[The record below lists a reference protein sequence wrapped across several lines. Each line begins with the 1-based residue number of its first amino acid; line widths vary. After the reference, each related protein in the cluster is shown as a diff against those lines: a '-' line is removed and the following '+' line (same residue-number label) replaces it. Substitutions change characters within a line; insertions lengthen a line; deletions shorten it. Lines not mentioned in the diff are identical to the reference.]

1 MKIVGLNPVRP
12 SSFRA
17 MSEITALDP
26 VVNVD
31 IDKKRPLVDES
42 QIGEE
47 AKRARVEIERVK
59 KRKVAMLLCYSG
71 QGYLGMQRNP
81 GMQTIEEE
89 LINSMLKADLISE
102 EAFTTPQQMQFQRAA
117 RTDKGVSAARQVVSL
132 KLPEKAKVEEINE
145 HLPEQIRVLG
155 IKRTTKGFNSKSSCD
170 ARTYSYMLPTFSFT
184 PPEQEISE
192 AFRVTPEI
200 LEEVRTTLKIFEGT
214 HNFHNFTSRKKPL
227 DPSANRYIMSFC
239 CEEPFLCG
247 DIEFVV
253 LKVKGQSFML
263 HQIRKMV
270 GVVIAVVRGLTTKET
285 IIRAWNTDRLDIPVA
300 PGLGLVLEEVHYDR
314 YNQKFGQ
321 DGIHEV
327 LSWQEFD
334 KDVKDFKEKFIH
346 PSILETEIQ
355 EKSYPFMLD
364 GHYHH
369 HHRCFQ
375 PVAGYDIREQHLHQN
390 SIQSADTDTT
400 ALCNSAAPDSAIL
413 CIDQVTESGHSPE
426 L

>member
-1 MKIVGLNPVRP
+1 
-12 SSFRA
+12 

-31 IDKKRPLVDES
+31 IDKKRSLVDES

-71 QGYLGMQRNP
+71 QVMEHKLSQTCLVFINLNSIYLIYRNP

-89 LINSMLKADLISE
+89 LINSMLKAELISE

-145 HLPEQIRVLG
+145 HLPEQIRALG

-314 YNQKFGQ
+314 YNQKFGK

-355 EKSYPFMLD
+355 EKSYPLI
-364 GHYHH
+364 
-369 HHRCFQ
+369 
-375 PVAGYDIREQHLHQN
+375 YDIREQHLHQN

-400 ALCNSAAPDSAIL
+400 ALCNSTVSHSTVMCNSTAPNSAIL